1 MVISGAERIWGRV
14 LKTIVATAYVF
25 MLAPIAVVVIAAFN
39 DAELMVFP
47 PTTWSLRWFRELPQA
62 HDFIVSF
69 KLSAW
74 LGLATAVVS
83 TVLGSLA
90 AYGLVRHGRRRQA
103 GVETLLLAPLY
114 VPRVLIGMALLL
126 SLSLVAMAGTFS
138 GMLIA
143 HVLITV
149 PFVIRTVTASLHGV
163 DPAVEEAARVLG
175 ATWRQAFML
184 VTLPLVRSGVI
195 AGAVFAFVISFTDVY
210 LAIFLSGPTTITLP
224 LRIFNF
230 LEWEQTPIVA
240 AISSVQLL
248 FIVVVIL
255 LAEKAVG
262 LSTAGRI

>member
-1 MVISGAERIWGRV
+1 
-14 LKTIVATAYVF
+14 
-25 MLAPIAVVVIAAFN
+25 
-39 DAELMVFP
+39 
-47 PTTWSLRWFRELPQA
+47 
-62 HDFIVSF
+62 
-69 KLSAW
+69 
-74 LGLATAVVS
+74 
-83 TVLGSLA
+83 
-90 AYGLVRHGRRRQA
+90 
-103 GVETLLLAPLY
+103 
-114 VPRVLIGMALLL
+114 
-126 SLSLVAMAGTFS
+126 
-138 GMLIA
+138 
-143 HVLITV
+143 
-149 PFVIRTVTASLHGV
+149 
-163 DPAVEEAARVLG
+163 
-175 ATWRQAFML
+175 ML